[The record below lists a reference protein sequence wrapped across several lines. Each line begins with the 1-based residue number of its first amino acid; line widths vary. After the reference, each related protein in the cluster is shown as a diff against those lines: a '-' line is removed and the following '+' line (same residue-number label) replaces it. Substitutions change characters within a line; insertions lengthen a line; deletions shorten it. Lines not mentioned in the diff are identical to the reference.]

1 MRKESKFKRNIYQ
14 FIACLLVS
22 NLEAEYKREMDRVR
36 ENIKKKRDDLNSVS
50 RKAELE
56 LK

>member
-1 MRKESKFKRNIYQ
+1 MRKESKLNRNIYQ
-14 FIACLLVS
+14 FIACLLVN

-36 ENIKKKRDDLNSVS
+36 ENIKKKRDDLNSAS

-56 LK
+56 VK

>member
-1 MRKESKFKRNIYQ
+1 MRKESKLNRNIYQ
-14 FIACLLVS
+14 FIAFLLVN

-36 ENIKKKRDDLNSVS
+36 ENIKKKKDDLNSAS

-56 LK
+56 VK